1 MKFCPFCGA
10 KVLHEKAQFCAECG
24 QAFGSSDNVK
34 GVVQK
39 DGSVIQSDRVIV
51 SQKIENIADNRQII
65 SIEKELAECR
75 QYAENGYQLAQK
87 KYEEIQNTLK
97 DEKQRLRYTNREQ
110 DEMSRIKNAGILK
123 EQDKEWKK
131 LSTYVDSIQSDIE
144 MLHENQKDFSIVI
157 YGRTMA
163 GKSTLM
169 EILTHGNGQ
178 SIGKGKQR
186 TTLDVRSYYWQ
197 GMRIT
202 DVPGICSFGGA
213 EDDRLAMEA
222 AKSAD
227 LILFLL
233 TDDAPQA
240 GEADCLAQ
248 LKQLGKPVLGIVNVK
263 MSFDISRK
271 KLAIR
276 NLQNRLADTARIDSI
291 CEQFKDFAQ
300 KHQQD
305 WSDIPFVYTHLN
317 AAFQSQPERAND
329 SEVYAA
335 SNFQQVEEFI
345 LEKVRKD
352 GKFLRV
358 KNFIDITAVPMQKII
373 YAIYSHS
380 ADAFRETVVYSDK
393 IEQLYK
399 WHEKFLERF
408 QKKADRLYDNLQS
421 EISREIDTFVDY
433 NYENENAGKD
443 WENVVNG
450 MNLPERYKRLL
461 EDSAI
466 ECERKRKELSDE
478 LSQEIR
484 FTYHGN
490 ARANVEM
497 GDTTPWGQYAAL
509 VLPNLLMFV
518 PGIGWGA
525 RIAIGV
531 GSALFSM
538 FFDDKEAKIKENKDK
553 LRQALAEGTSQMLV
567 TMHNKAIETFNE
579 EILDKGVNGFADV
592 LKEMRSSL
600 VRLGKAQGE
609 VASALCA
616 NFHDLN
622 LKLLE
627 EASKYKGI
635 PTGKVYYAVR
645 LPGEY
650 FYIFSDDWNGDTKE
664 ISSLLGEQIDVMP
677 NRDVVKQILGTE
689 FESVNIPLSS
699 YENTKTTTILVPKK
713 EVNHKN
719 LALAQQISKLPIVTE
734 TM

>member
-24 QAFGSSDNVK
+24 KAFGSSDNVK
-34 GVVQK
+34 DVAQMEEP
-39 DGSVIQSDRVIV
+39 VIQSDRVIV
-51 SQKIENIADNRQII
+51 SHKIENVADNRQIL

-75 QYAENGYQLAQK
+75 QYAENGYQLALK

-97 DEKQRLRYTNREQ
+97 DEKQRLRSTNKEQ

-123 EQDKEWKK
+123 EQDKEWEK

-248 LKQLGKPVLGIVNVK
+248 LKQLGKPVLGVVNVK

-300 KHQQD
+300 KYQQD

-329 SEVYAA
+329 PEVYTA

-373 YAIYSHS
+373 YAIYEHS
-380 ADAFRETVVYSDK
+380 TNVFYEITVYGDK
-393 IEQLYK
+393 LDQLYDWRK
-399 WHEKFLERF
+399 KFLEKS
-408 QKKADRLYDNLQS
+408 QKKMDRFYEDLS
-421 EISREIDTFVDY
+421 AEIDREIYMFAES

-443 WENVVNG
+443 WENAVNSL
-450 MNLPERYKRLL
+450 NLPGRCQKLL
-461 EDSAI
+461 EDFAK
-466 ECERKRKELSDE
+466 ECERKRNELSDE
-478 LSQEIR
+478 LTQELK
-484 FTYHGN
+484 FSFSGN
-490 ARANVEM
+490 TGVNMEM
-497 GDTTPWGQYAAL
+497 EDTTPWGKYAAL

-525 RIAIGV
+525 RIAIGI
-531 GSALFSM
+531 GSALISFL
-538 FFDDKEAKIKENKDK
+538 FDDKEKKIKENKEK
-553 LRQALAEGTSQMLV
+553 LRQALAEGTYPMLDNMYQKV
-567 TMHNKAIETFNE
+567 IDTFNS
-579 EILDKGVNGFADV
+579 EILGNGVDGFAEV
-592 LKEMRSSL
+592 LEEMKYSL
-600 VRLGKAQGE
+600 IRLAKAQGE
-609 VASALCA
+609 LAKALCV
-616 NFHDLN
+616 NFRDLN

-627 EASKYKGI
+627 EATKYKGI
-635 PTGKVYYAVR
+635 PMGKIRYAAR
-645 LPGEY
+645 IPGERIL
-650 FYIFSDDWNGDTKE
+650 FVSDDWNGDSKG
-664 ISSLLGEQIDVMP
+664 ISELLGEQLYILPD
-677 NRDVVKQILGTE
+677 RDVLRIVLGTE
-689 FESVNIPLSS
+689 YESVDIPISS
-699 YENTKTTTILVPKK
+699 EENAQTTTILLPNNPV
-713 EVNHKN
+713 HTKN
-719 LALAQQISKLPIVTE
+719 LALAQQISQLPIVL
-734 TM
+734 